1 MTSAPQAK
9 WFDSLPTPISSPAQL
24 SVQDLHDFLHSG
36 GDSANVLVVDVR
48 RADIEVSNSHT
59 RCSQDLTRQG

>member
-9 WFDSLPTPISSPAQL
+9 WFDSLPAPISTPAQL